1 MSRKQRP
8 AARTIFRVPIAG
20 LVLATT
26 AVLGACDDATGP
38 EEPARV
44 QVLLTDAPSDMLDS
58 AHVWISQVYVTG
70 AGAEEAETVPD
81 PDPVEPEPGQPAPT
95 AAQDGEPGRIFLYD
109 DPASPQNYDLLELRD
124 GVTADLTGEV
134 EVDLTTYSGL
144 RLVVDSA
151 RITLADGFTF
161 EDGSR
166 QAAFKVPSGSQS
178 GIKVKLDD
186 ILDADAGKTL
196 VVTVDFDV
204 DRNFIVQ
211 MSQEVGQIR
220 KVLFTPR
227 LQEMGRAVQD

>member
-1 MSRKQRP
+1 MSRNERP
-8 AARTIFRVPIAG
+8 DTGKFFRIAAAG
-20 LVLATT
+20 LALATT

-38 EEPARV
+38 EEPARI

-70 AGAEEAETVPD
+70 AGEEEAESVPD
-81 PDPVEPEPGQPAPT
+81 PDPVEPETGGPAPA
-95 AAQDGEPGRIFLYD
+95 AAQEGEPGRVFLFD
-109 DPASPQNYDLLELRD
+109 DPASPRRYDLLELRD

-151 RITLADGFTF
+151 RITLAEGYTF

-178 GIKVKLDD
+178 GIKVKLND
-186 ILDADAGKTL
+186 ILDADAGETL

-204 DRNFIVQ
+204 DRNFVIQ
-211 MSQEVGQIR
+211 MGQEVGQVR

-227 LQEMGRAVQD
+227 LQEMARSVED